1 VIGLVWSR
9 ICSFQFL
16 LSDRVSDVA
25 ILAEVEIKAVF
36 AFVSNAN
43 YRITLAPMTFYIFP
57 YLLSGF
63 HNQFNPM
70 GWVMPSNLQLTLIIL
85 PCKVTILTHT
95 KVNTI
100 RADKTCPYNGSHVA
114 AHTFVII
121 VSRKTVGKERQLDA
135 AKLMTLADD
144 VLVVELLYLIVF
156 TIFFARAVFY
166 GHF

>member
-1 VIGLVWSR
+1 
-9 ICSFQFL
+9 
-16 LSDRVSDVA
+16 
-25 ILAEVEIKAVF
+25 
-36 AFVSNAN
+36 
-43 YRITLAPMTFYIFP
+43 
-57 YLLSGF
+57 
-63 HNQFNPM
+63 
-70 GWVMPSNLQLTLIIL
+70 
-85 PCKVTILTHT
+85 
-95 KVNTI
+95 VNTI